1 MDTKKLLK
9 VSLVAAIYAVI
20 TYVLAPISFGAVQF
34 RLSEVMTL
42 LAFVDPLYVPA
53 LTLGCAIANLFSPAG
68 VIDVI
73 VGTAATFI
81 ATFAMSKSKNIII
94 ASLYPTII
102 NAVMIGAMLYYAFN
116 LPLVLSALQVGAGE
130 FVVVTLIGVPIFK
143 LLSRD
148 KNLKNMLKISE

>member
-42 LAFVDPLYVPA
+42 LAFIDPLYVPA

-68 VIDVI
+68 VLDVI

-81 ATFAMSKSKNIII
+81 ATFAMSKSKNMII
-94 ASLYPTII
+94 ASLYPTIV

-143 LLSRD
+143 LLLRD

>member
-20 TYVLAPISFGAVQF
+20 TYVLAPISFGAIQF
-34 RLSEVMTL
+34 RLSEIMTL
-42 LAFVDPLYVPA
+42 LAFIDPLYVPA
-53 LTLGCAIANLFSPAG
+53 LTLGCGIANLFSPVG

-81 ATFAMSKSKNIII
+81 ATFAMSKSKNMII
-94 ASLYPTII
+94 ASLYPTIV

-116 LPLVLSALQVGAGE
+116 LPLVLSALQVGVGE

-143 LLSRD
+143 LLSRN
-148 KNLKNMLKISE
+148 KNLKNILKISE

>member
-34 RLSEVMTL
+34 RLSEIMTL
-42 LAFVDPLYVPA
+42 LAFIDPLYVPA
-53 LTLGCAIANLFSPAG
+53 LTLGCGIANLFSPAG

-81 ATFAMSKSKNIII
+81 ATFAMSKSKNMII
-94 ASLYPTII
+94 ASLYPTIV
-102 NAVMIGAMLYYAFN
+102 NSAMIGAMLYYAFN
-116 LPLVLSALQVGAGE
+116 LPLFLSALQVGVGE
-130 FVVVTLIGVPIFK
+130 FVVVTIIGVPVFK
-143 LLSRD
+143 LLLKD
-148 KNLKNMLKISE
+148 KSLSDILKISK

>member
-34 RLSEVMTL
+34 RLSEIMTL

-81 ATFAMSKSKNIII
+81 ATFAMSKSKNMII
-94 ASLYPTII
+94 ASLYPTIV

-116 LPLVLSALQVGAGE
+116 LPLVLSALQVGVGE

-143 LLSRD
+143 LLSRN
-148 KNLKNMLKISE
+148 KNLKNILKISE

>member
-34 RLSEVMTL
+34 RLSEIMTL
-42 LAFVDPLYVPA
+42 LAFIDPLYVPA

-81 ATFAMSKSKNIII
+81 ATFAMSKSKNMII
-94 ASLYPTII
+94 ASLYPTIVSGI
-102 NAVMIGAMLYYAFN
+102 MIGAMLYYAFN
-116 LPLVLSALQVGAGE
+116 LPFGLSALQVGAGE
-130 FVVVTLIGVPIFK
+130 FVVVTLIGVPVFK

-148 KNLKNMLKISE
+148 KNLKNILKISD

>member
-42 LAFVDPLYVPA
+42 LAFIDPLYVPA
-53 LTLGCAIANLFSPAG
+53 LTLGCGIANLFSPAG

-81 ATFAMSKSKNIII
+81 ATFAMSKSKNVII
-94 ASLYPTII
+94 ASLYPTIV

-116 LPLVLSALQVGAGE
+116 LPLVLSALQIGAGE

>member
-68 VIDVI
+68 VLDVI

-81 ATFAMSKSKNIII
+81 ATFAMSKSKNMII
-94 ASLYPTII
+94 ASLYPTIV

-148 KNLKNMLKISE
+148 KNLKNMLKISK